1 MRQFTVPQFIDV
13 EDKIIGPI
21 TTRQFLILLVCAIW
35 IGICY
40 SFFTFGLFLFIAVLS
55 FAIFGTVAFVR
66 VNGRP
71 FHYFI
76 LNIIQTL
83 KKPKLRIWNHKK
95 TLNIQ
100 HESEIKHVEKNIMA
114 PKKRRFSTSRLA
126 ELSLVVDT
134 AGMYKEQN
142 KSKIQREK
150 VNG

>member
-40 SFFTFGLFLFIAVLS
+40 KLFTFGLFLFIAVLS
-55 FAIFGTVAFVR
+55 FAIFGTIAFVR

-83 KKPKLRIWNHKK
+83 KKPNLRIWNHKK
-95 TLNIQ
+95 TLAFQQEDN
-100 HESEIKHVEKNIMA
+100 IKHVKKNIMA